1 MTNGSNVTRGLALT
15 DSTLLGWPGVSAFVI
30 DLTAQKAS
38 PVTYPVAGQ
47 VQQFYEVS
55 ILAGLGSWWLPTA
68 PQAQVPGGWY
78 ADELNGVESLSA
90 TGAIPTTSGTQ
101 PILRLA
107 ATLIWIPEATLA
119 QAGTQPTSFAG
130 EVLGTFPSFP
140 PPAPPQP
147 VQTRSLFLLDATLM
161 GWSGVGV
168 YSVATP
174 GATPTPLAY
183 TPIGQ
188 GLLFYEVSVV
198 DEQGSWWLPVAPQ
211 SRAPSAWSQSGF
223 GGAIPL
229 QATGPGIWTTEA
241 GQPIVRPQNALW
253 WVPELALA
261 DNGAFVPAINLG
273 MVTGT
278 FPTLEPF
285 QPGGGGSS
293 GGGGTGG
300 STSGGGGAGGG
311 GGSPPSPGAPQAF
324 QREPEGGP
332 WARQHHLMRQRSAP
346 PGVGPPS
353 LPLLAS
359 HAARTGRAA
368 AQRQHREQV
377 RQANAG
383 VPMALAV
390 RPSAQPTGGARRS
403 RFGQPAQ
410 PGVVNWVPLGPAV
423 VLNGMAATR
432 PPVSGRV
439 AGVAIS
445 ADGQRIY
452 VGSANGGVWRSDDA
466 GRTFYPLMNS
476 FELHPTTN
484 HADSLSVGAIL
495 CDPAHP
501 DRVYVG
507 SGEGNL
513 SDAYFGVGPIVSTD
527 GGMSWRLEPAPAA
540 ARWFFQLAMDPTD
553 PELVIGAT
561 SDYLIRRQPRN
572 AAVAGLPAIKPQS
585 YFVRYD
591 SRTGAYSVNYWAH
604 DGNSAF
610 DVFAAG
616 ALSWQRYLTLTA
628 FVNRGEPWFVT
639 YEPQGSY
646 RPWRA
651 GGEFH
656 VYRLP
661 PNGHPVHRQT
671 GTWALNLLL
680 MPFELDG
687 LPYFVRY
694 APSTGLA
701 SLDVWNADGT
711 RTAVWAN
718 REWER
723 GLSQLMPFTLGGVPH
738 FLAYRQAGTVFGS
751 NWAMLYAWTGTG
763 DRYAVWREPRQL
775 GNYLSLMPFEI
786 DGVPYFQ
793 MYDSSAGSTSTARW
807 EANGDYTV
815 VSTASTARGQTF
827 TPFTLRGRPRAV
839 GYNPDSGEAS
849 LYAYDDEG
857 RRHLLWRAQWSKYL
871 RLMPFSVGYEWVRP
885 NPAADYVPAPAV
897 TWASSVVVGRRGDQT
912 AFFCAFWNGGI
923 YRSLDAG
930 RTWQIVG
937 LNAPGIPGA
946 VGRITLAVQATNTS
960 VLYAQIQN
968 GQIWRYDVAAG
979 LGGNWV
985 RMANEPANY
994 VGGVGMGVPPP
1005 QGDYDLVI
1013 AVAPDDVNRI
1023 YLGGSTVNAPPAG
1036 PPPPQMWSASIYRC
1050 DVNVAGATMAN
1061 TYIGTSAHADL
1072 HALVFTPGQAN
1083 ALWAATDGGLFYA
1096 ADPAKVAGAPGSL
1109 DRLFTSLNTG
1119 LASMTVNGLG
1129 QHPTQDAIVFSANQ
1143 DNGQQRYTGAAA
1155 WAMPLFPLGDSGRV
1169 VVNPTPAGNGQQVL
1183 ATYTGMRIYRS
1194 ADGGNAWLAA
1204 GAIPVVANDSANFYA
1219 PLVTATAAAGALA
1232 ARVVFG
1238 TRAPWYSA
1246 DFGQNWLAVGGIL
1259 GPAAPNTAFNINAM
1273 ALSADALQLY
1283 VGLMNGQIWKY
1294 IDAGGVAGPVNWGAA
1309 AQLDNAVAGPLP
1321 AWAAVPITSIVVDPD
1336 PATNGN
1342 AIFITLGGDLTAQAA
1357 GWQRVWYYDNVAAAW
1372 QQRSGPLAGGTP
1384 QNLLNVQFNT
1394 LVARRV
1400 GGATQ
1405 LFAGSDV
1412 GVWRS
1417 NDGGATWAPF
1427 STALPEAPVLDLKL
1441 FPAAGAIPTL
1451 LRAATHGRGVFEYV
1465 LDDAARYRRAVQLY
1479 IRASLFDRGLYP
1491 VQDGAVD
1498 PTAPPRVVN
1507 HRDGTDIK
1515 VSEPAGGADSDTFP
1529 APADITFT
1537 EFATLADASQAARTN
1552 RRLRLYVQIHNRGVV
1567 AADRVR
1573 VMVLLSRMFDAA
1585 PPLPPIPNMAVL
1597 TAPPDLPRGYVEK
1610 VAADEAIRGTDWNT
1624 QVVLSRDDV
1633 RVGFPEVLSYD
1644 LPADTLRQAGLYC
1657 LLAIVNSSDD
1667 TFWSEELNVDRLV
1680 VADSKVAMKYLFVT

>member
-1 MTNGSNVTRGLALT
+1 MANGTTNTTRALSIL

-30 DLTAQKAS
+30 DLTAQQAT
-38 PVTYPVAGQ
+38 PVTYPVSGQ

-55 ILAGLGSWWLPTA
+55 VLSGQGSWWVATS

-78 ADELNGVESLSA
+78 ADVLNGVEGLVAS
-90 TGAIPTTSGTQ
+90 GAIPTTASGQ

-119 QAGTQPTSFAG
+119 QAGTQPTTLDG
-130 EVLGTFPSFP
+130 QVVGTFPGFP

-147 VQTRSLFLLDATLM
+147 VQTRSLFLLDSTLM
-161 GWSGVGV
+161 SWSGVGV
-168 YSVATP
+168 YSVPTQ
-174 GATPTPLAY
+174 GATPTPLTY
-183 TPIGQ
+183 TPVGQ

-211 SRAPSAWSQSGF
+211 SRAPAAWSQSGF
-223 GGAIPL
+223 GGPVPL
-229 QATGPGIWTTEA
+229 QAVGPGIWTSEA
-241 GQPIVRPQNALW
+241 GQPIMRPQSALW
-253 WVPELALA
+253 WVPELTLA

-273 MVTGT
+273 MVSGS

-285 QPGGGGSS
+285 QPSGGGGSGS
-293 GGGGTGG
+293 GGGGGGGTGG
-300 STSGGGGAGGG
+300 GTPSGGSGGT
-311 GGSPPSPGAPQAF
+311 PPVWWNPSAQA
-324 QREPEGGP
+324 REPEGGP
-332 WARQHHLMRQRSAP
+332 MARQHHLMQQRAAP

-353 LPLLAS
+353 PLQAS
-359 HAARTGRAA
+359 PGLRAGRAA
-368 AQRQHREQV
+368 ALRQHREQV
-377 RQANAG
+377 RQVNAG

-390 RPSAQPTGGARRS
+390 RPSAQPVAGARRS
-403 RFGQPAQ
+403 RLGQPAQ
-410 PGVVNWVPLGPAV
+410 PGVVNWVPLGPGV

-432 PPVSGRV
+432 PPVAGRV
-439 AGVAIS
+439 VGVALS
-445 ADGQRIY
+445 ADGQRVY

-466 GRTFYPLMNS
+466 GRTFYPLMNA

-484 HADSLSVGAIL
+484 HADSLSVGAIV
-495 CDPAHP
+495 CDPAQP

-527 GGMSWRLEPAPAA
+527 GGLSWRLEPAPAA

-553 PELVIGAT
+553 PELAIGAT

-572 AAVAGLPAIKPQS
+572 AAVVGLPAIKPQS

-610 DVFAAG
+610 DIFAAG
-616 ALSWQRYLTLTA
+616 ALSWQRYLTLVP
-628 FVNRGEPWFVT
+628 FVNRGEPWFVS

-661 PNGHPVHRQT
+661 PNGHPAHRQT

-694 APSTGLA
+694 APSTGQA

-718 REWER
+718 RQWER
-723 GLSQLMPFTLGGVPH
+723 GLTQLMPFMLGGVPH
-738 FLAYRQAGTVFGS
+738 FLAYRQAGTVLGS

-763 DRYAVWREPRQL
+763 DTYAVWSAPRQL

-807 EANGDYTV
+807 EASGDYTV
-815 VSTASTARGQTF
+815 VNTANTATGQTF
-827 TPFTLRGRPRAV
+827 TPFVLRGRPRAV

-857 RRHLLWRAQWSKYL
+857 RRHLLWRAQWNKYL
-871 RLMPFSVGYEWVRP
+871 RLMPFAVGYEWVRP
-885 NPAADYVPAPAV
+885 NPAADYVPVPAV
-897 TWASSVVVGRRGDQT
+897 TWASSVVVARRGDQT

-930 RTWQIVG
+930 RTWQGVG

-946 VGRITLAVQATNTS
+946 VGRITLAVQPTNTT
-960 VLYAQIQN
+960 VLYAQLEN
-968 GQIWRYDVAAG
+968 GQIWRFDVAAG

-994 VGGVGMGVPPP
+994 VGGGAGLPA
-1005 QGDYDLVI
+1005 QGNYDLVI
-1013 AVAPDDVNRI
+1013 SVAPDDVNRI

-1036 PPPPQMWSASIYRC
+1036 PPPPQVYSAAIYRC
-1050 DVNVAGATMAN
+1050 DVNVAGATMVN
-1061 TYIGTSAHADL
+1061 TYIGTSAHADI

-1096 ADPAKVAGAPGSL
+1096 ADPAKAAGAPGALDSL
-1109 DRLFTSLNTG
+1109 FVPRNTG
-1119 LASMTVNGLG
+1119 LASMTVNTIA
-1129 QHPTQDAIVFSANQ
+1129 QHPTQDAIAFSANQ
-1143 DNGQQRYTGAAA
+1143 DNGTQRYTGASA
-1155 WAMPLFPLGDSGRV
+1155 WAMPQFLLGDSGRV
-1169 VVNPTPAGNGQQVL
+1169 VVNAAPAGNGQQVL
-1183 ATYTGMRIYRS
+1183 ATYTATQIFRS
-1194 ADGGNAWLAA
+1194 ADGGNTWLNA
-1204 GAIPVVANDSANFYA
+1204 GAIPVVANDSVNFYA
-1219 PLVTATAAAGALA
+1219 PMVAAPASAGVLA

-1246 DFGQNWLAVGGIL
+1246 DFGQNWLAVGAIL
-1259 GPAAPNTAFNINAM
+1259 GPAAPNTAFNINSM
-1273 ALSADALQLY
+1273 ALSADALKLY

-1294 IDAGGVAGPVNWGAA
+1294 VDAGGVMGPVNWGAA

-1321 AWAAVPITSIVVDPD
+1321 GWAGVP
-1336 PATNGN
+1336 
-1342 AIFITLGGDLTAQAA
+1342 
-1357 GWQRVWYYDNVAAAW
+1357 
-1372 QQRSGPLAGGTP
+1372 SGC
-1384 QNLLNVQFNT
+1384 
-1394 LVARRV
+1394 
-1400 GGATQ
+1400 
-1405 LFAGSDV
+1405 S
-1412 GVWRS
+1412 
-1417 NDGGATWAPF
+1417 
-1427 STALPEAPVLDLKL
+1427 
-1441 FPAAGAIPTL
+1441 
-1451 LRAATHGRGVFEYV
+1451 
-1465 LDDAARYRRAVQLY
+1465 
-1479 IRASLFDRGLYP
+1479 RASRP
-1491 VQDGAVD
+1491 
-1498 PTAPPRVVN
+1498 PTSCRTAC
-1507 HRDGTDIK
+1507 
-1515 VSEPAGGADSDTFP
+1515 
-1529 APADITFT
+1529 
-1537 EFATLADASQAARTN
+1537 AR
-1552 RRLRLYVQIHNRGVV
+1552 
-1567 AADRVR
+1567 
-1573 VMVLLSRMFDAA
+1573 
-1585 PPLPPIPNMAVL
+1585 
-1597 TAPPDLPRGYVEK
+1597 
-1610 VAADEAIRGTDWNT
+1610 
-1624 QVVLSRDDV
+1624 
-1633 RVGFPEVLSYD
+1633 
-1644 LPADTLRQAGLYC
+1644 
-1657 LLAIVNSSDD
+1657 
-1667 TFWSEELNVDRLV
+1667 
-1680 VADSKVAMKYLFVT
+1680 